1 MAKTKNEKN
10 EQEDINDEKDRMFIE
25 NIKNSIIEIRSEGFV
40 DKGRIMEIRESK
52 NNVTITYKSRWGEIG
67 QISLYFDE
75 FQEIK
80 ETGKCAT
87 MDGEIVI
94 KED

>member
-1 MAKTKNEKN
+1 MAKSKKEK
-10 EQEDINDEKDRMFIE
+10 EDDDINDDNQMFIE
-25 NIKNSIIEIRSEGFV
+25 NLKNSIIEIRNEGFV
-40 DKGRIMEIRESK
+40 DKGRIMEIRETK
-52 NNVTITYKSRWGEIG
+52 HDVLITYKSRWGEID

-80 ETGKCAT
+80 ETGRCVT

-94 KED
+94 KEN